1 MTAFTANSQ
10 RRDPY
15 KNFKFRVKW
24 DGRYVAGVSK
34 VGGLDRTIEVVRNRG
49 GALALGG
56 AKSPDLSGHGAITI
70 ERGVTH
76 DAEFERWASN
86 IANSGSGRHPAASLD
101 DVRKEIIVE
110 LYNEAGQLVTT
121 YRLSRCWVSEFQ
133 AVPDLDANAN
143 AVVIQRIKVEHDGWE
158 RVDSQA

>member
-1 MTAFTANSQ
+1 MTDRKANPQ

-15 KNFKFRVKW
+15 KNFKFLVKW

-34 VGGLDRTIEVVRNRG
+34 MGGLKRTVEAVRTHGLGFDVGESKPADR
-49 GALALGG
+49 
-56 AKSPDLSGHGAITI
+56 SGHGSITI

-76 DAEFERWASN
+76 DADFERWASN

-101 DVRKEIIVE
+101 DVRRDIVVE
-110 LYNEAGQLVTT
+110 LYNEAGQLATT
-121 YRLSRCWVSEFQ
+121 YKLKRCWVSEYQ

-143 AVVIQRIKVEHDGWE
+143 AVSIERIKVEHDGWE
-158 RVDSQA
+158 RIDSPG